1 MGMEMKLQ
9 FKLSQQLV
17 MTPQLVQAIRLL
29 QLSRLELVD
38 EVRKELDGNPV
49 LADDATD
56 PKAREIGEKLSQ
68 STSNEERL
76 ESMERS
82 GRDGTDLTARADEKR
97 AKEVDWEQFLENRQ
111 QQQALPSHRGG
122 FEELPPIEQNLTKP
136 SNLRDHLVWQLQMS
150 DFVENERNFAE
161 LVIGNLDEKGYLDLA
176 GGETPDGQRSA
187 DLTIEDLARDAGL
200 DPEDAPDVLAMIQR
214 FDPVGVAAR
223 DLSECLRVQ
232 AEVLGFDAIEMAII
246 KDHLHN
252 VERRNF
258 PAISKALKVG
268 LEEIYEA
275 VQEIQK
281 LESVPARN
289 FAEIDEKTIAITPDV
304 YVVKDGDQ
312 FVVTDNDKGL
322 QRLYINE
329 NLAQRMLKD
338 PKAKEF
344 ISEKLRSAQW
354 LIRAIEQRRRTI
366 IKVTECIVEKQK
378 EFLEKGVGYLKPMIL
393 RDVAETVGMHEST
406 ISRVT
411 SNKYVHTPQGLFEL
425 KYFFNSSIHR
435 VADEDIAS
443 ESVKQAIKKIIAAED
458 KSNPYSD
465 QAIVKI
471 LEDTDGIKIARR
483 TVAKYREM
491 LNILSSS
498 KRKKMF

>member
-1 MGMEMKLQ
+1 
-9 FKLSQQLV
+9 
-17 MTPQLVQAIRLL
+17 
-29 QLSRLELVD
+29 
-38 EVRKELDGNPV
+38 
-49 LADDATD
+49 
-56 PKAREIGEKLSQ
+56 
-68 STSNEERL
+68 
-76 ESMERS
+76 
-82 GRDGTDLTARADEKR
+82 
-97 AKEVDWEQFLENRQ
+97 
-111 QQQALPSHRGG
+111 
-122 FEELPPIEQNLTKP
+122 
-136 SNLRDHLVWQLQMS
+136 
-150 DFVENERNFAE
+150 
-161 LVIGNLDEKGYLDLA
+161 
-176 GGETPDGQRSA
+176 
-187 DLTIEDLARDAGL
+187 
-200 DPEDAPDVLAMIQR
+200 
-214 FDPVGVAAR
+214 
-223 DLSECLRVQ
+223 
-232 AEVLGFDAIEMAII
+232 MAII
-246 KDHLHN
+246 NDHLHN

-258 PAISKALKVG
+258 QAIAKALKIPI
-268 LEEIYEA
+268 EEVYEA

-289 FAEIDEKTIAITPDV
+289 FAEVDDKTISITPDV
-304 YVVKDGDQ
+304 YVIKDGDQ
-312 FVVTDNDKGL
+312 FIVTDNDKGL

-366 IKVTECIVEKQK
+366 IKVTECIVEKQR
-378 EFLEKGVGYLKPMIL
+378 EFLERGVGYLKPMIL
-393 RDVAETVGMHEST
+393 RDVAEAVGMHEST

-471 LEDTDGIKIARR
+471 LEETDGIKIARR

-491 LNILSSS
+491 LGILSSS

>member
-1 MGMEMKLQ
+1 LRDKDAATGELNHMHSEDGMARA
-9 FKLSQQLV
+9 
-17 MTPQLVQAIRLL
+17 TADR
-29 QLSRLELVD
+29 D
-38 EVRKELDGNPV
+38 TD
-49 LADDATD
+49 LA
-56 PKAREIGEKLSQ
+56 ARE
-68 STSNEERL
+68 
-76 ESMERS
+76 
-82 GRDGTDLTARADEKR
+82 TDKR
-97 AKEVDWEQFLENRQ
+97 VKEVDWEQFLENRQ
-111 QQQALPSHRGG
+111 LQQSAPTPRGG

-136 SNLRDHLVWQLQMS
+136 SSLHEYLEWQVQMS
-150 DFVENERNFAE
+150 DFVENERNFAL
-161 LVIGNLDEKGYLDLA
+161 LVIGNLDEKGYLDLG
-176 GGETPDGQRSA
+176 GGEGPNGEKKPDMS
-187 DLTIEDLARDAGL
+187 IEDLALEVGL
-200 DPEDAPDVLAMIQR
+200 DPEDAPDVLALIQR
-214 FDPVGVAAR
+214 FDPIGVAAR

-232 AEVLGFDAIEMAII
+232 AEVLGFDAVEMAII
-246 KDHLHN
+246 NNHLHN

-258 PAISKALKVG
+258 GAISKALKIS

-275 VQEIQK
+275 VSEIQK

-289 FAEIDEKTIAITPDV
+289 YTDVDERTIAITPDV
-304 YVVKDGDQ
+304 YVIKDGDQ

-329 NLAQRMLKD
+329 SLAQKMLKD

-366 IKVTECIVEKQK
+366 IKVTECIVEKQR
-378 EFLEKGVGYLKPMIL
+378 EFLERGVGYLKPMIL
-393 RDVAETVGMHEST
+393 RDVAEAVGMHEST

-435 VADEDIAS
+435 VDDEDIAS
-443 ESVKQAIKKIIAAED
+443 ESVKQAIRKIIAAED

-471 LEDTDGIKIARR
+471 LEDNDGIRIARR

-491 LNILSSS
+491 LGILSSS